1 MEVLMCFG
9 PSLAERQ
16 AATQQ
21 QEVAETQRQEQVQ
34 ERAQRKAQDIGQ
46 AVTARSA
53 QKGRRGGAGRRS
65 LLTSMSGGPGYFSR
79 F

>member
-1 MEVLMCFG
+1 MCFG

-16 AATQQ
+16 AAEQQ
-21 QEVAETQRQEQVQ
+21 QQAAESQRQEQVQ

-53 QKGRRGGAGRRS
+53 QEGRRGGAGRRS